1 MAALSMLALCRTR
14 AAHAP
19 DAQRISSTHLLPDPT
34 TTTGHAT
41 NAKNNTC
48 PGTDE
53 VCPCPQGNQPS
64 WTNLSSCPGRS
75 GERGVGHVGGGSAWL
90 LQECADLMVLET
102 RRGLK

>member
-1 MAALSMLALCRTR
+1 MTFLAGLNQVCGRQAGIIR
-14 AAHAP
+14 LK
-19 DAQRISSTHLLPDPT
+19 QRPHGNSVHNGTLQDLASSCPRCPKDLEHPSPPTDPT

-64 WTNLSSCPGRS
+64 
-75 GERGVGHVGGGSAWL
+75 
-90 LQECADLMVLET
+90 
-102 RRGLK
+102 